1 MGTYENQVARIAAQP
16 DWEVQSGITRYR
28 EAADGLVTGAKAIGK
43 QPGLEGKAGDAS
55 AEQAHAVV
63 KMVQTDGLGAGGEN
77 DALKQANASARQA
90 NAALQQLRDDYH
102 SLPGVRLPAHV
113 VDAITTATSPIA
125 VAVSVLGGPVTVA
138 GEAGL
143 QVLNNMLIQNRE
155 RAAQDALKKFK
166 DALSAA
172 SRGIGDGIRPDPP
185 TPLQVKEPNPSDFPH
200 VDASGAAATAGAFSV
215 GGGSGSG
222 SSGRVSAA
230 GLGAGAAVGGIAAG
244 AAGIL
249 GLNSGTGA
257 VGYVSSGDQEAYP
270 RGSVSD
276 PGLGSIGQNGDR
288 EVQRPNS
295 GSTGPGAGGPIR
307 SGDDSLT
314 GIGFNPGSGNP
325 STDYDMG
332 LGGVLPGMALGG
344 MAAGTVAV
352 GASRLSG
359 AAAAAGT
366 VDATILGSAA
376 GGAAGGAGGVGAG
389 GMGRGLLGGLS
400 ADASKAGGAGTPEGL
415 AGKVGM
421 AGAKAG
427 GAAEAAGARGGQPG
441 MLGAPGGAG
450 GDRQKGRRRGAGL
463 GLIAPQIE
471 EEAGPRIRSVGAM
484 KGGRHHPGPA
494 PRDLS

>member
-28 EAADGLVTGAKAIGK
+28 EAADGLITGAKAIGK

-63 KMVQTDGLGAGGEN
+63 KMVQTDGLGTGGEN
-77 DALKQANASARQA
+77 DALKHANASARQA
-90 NAALQQLRDDYH
+90 NVALQQLRDDYR

-113 VDAITTATSPIA
+113 VDAIATATGPIA

-143 QVLNNMLIQNRE
+143 QLLNGLLIDNRE
-155 RAAQDALKKFK
+155 RAAEQALAKFK
-166 DALSAA
+166 SALQENIQRLPSEGSA
-172 SRGIGDGIRPDPP
+172 P

-200 VDASGAAATAGAFSV
+200 VDASGAAATTGAFNV
-215 GGGSGSG
+215 GGASGSG
-222 SSGRVSAA
+222 SSSRVSAA
-230 GLGAGAAVGGIAAG
+230 GLGAGAAAGGIAAG

-249 GLNSGTGA
+249 GLSSGAGA
-257 VGYVSSGDQEAYP
+257 VGYASSGDQGAYP
-270 RGSVSD
+270 RTSVSD
-276 PGLGSIGQNGDR
+276 PGLGSIGRNGDR
-288 EVQRPNS
+288 EAQRADS
-295 GSTGPGAGGPIR
+295 GSTGPGTSGPTR
-307 SGDDSLT
+307 SGSGSPT
-314 GIGFNPGSGNP
+314 GIGSGNP

-344 MAAGTVAV
+344 LAAGGVAA

-359 AAAAAGT
+359 AAAAST

-376 GGAAGGAGGVGAG
+376 GGAVGGAGGVGTG

-400 ADASKAGGAGTPEGL
+400 ADASKAGGVGTTEGL

-421 AGAKAG
+421 AGAKTG

-441 MLGAPGGAG
+441 MLGAPGAG
-450 GDRQKGRRRGAGL
+450 GDRQKGRRHGAGL
-463 GLIAPQIE
+463 GLIAPQLE

-494 PRDLS
+494 PRDLN

>member
-28 EAADGLVTGAKAIGK
+28 EAAAGLVTGAKAIGK

-63 KMVQTDGLGAGGEN
+63 KMAQTDGLGTGDEN
-77 DALKQANASARQA
+77 DALKHANTSARQA
-90 NAALQQLRDDYH
+90 NVALQQLRDDYR

-113 VDAITTATSPIA
+113 VDAIATATSPIA
-125 VAVSVLGGPVTVA
+125 VAVSVLGGPVAVA

-143 QVLNNMLIQNRE
+143 QMLNNMLIQNRE
-155 RAAQDALKKFK
+155 RAAQDALQKFK
-166 DALSAA
+166 GALSAA
-172 SRGIGDGIRPDPP
+172 SSGIGDKFRPDPP

-200 VDASGAAATAGAFSV
+200 VDASGAAATTGAFNV
-215 GGGSGSG
+215 GGASGSG
-222 SSGRVSAA
+222 SSSRVSAA
-230 GLGAGAAVGGIAAG
+230 GLGAGAAVG

-249 GLNSGTGA
+249 GLSSGAGA
-257 VGYVSSGDQEAYP
+257 VGYASSGDQGAHP
-270 RGSVSD
+270 RTSVSD
-276 PGLGSIGQNGDR
+276 PGLGSISRNGDR
-288 EVQRPNS
+288 EAQRPDS
-295 GSTGPGAGGPIR
+295 GSTGPGTSGPTR
-307 SGDDSLT
+307 SGSDSLT
-314 GIGFNPGSGNP
+314 GIGSGNP

-344 MAAGTVAV
+344 LAAGGVAA

-359 AAAAAGT
+359 AAAAGT

-450 GDRQKGRRRGAGL
+450 GDRQKGRRHGAGL
-463 GLIAPQIE
+463 GLIAPQLE

-484 KGGRHHPGPA
+484 KGGRHHPGPV
-494 PRDLS
+494 PRDLN